1 MRRMKKLGII
11 VLIISIIGIILCEI
25 KLISLDLREVSME
38 IVDVQE
44 QELRSVEH
52 VNQHTGKVRYKYTT
66 QYKVQVKDGEANYEL
81 IFSENDSPD
90 EIKVGNKMKVFKY
103 SSGEENRVGINR
115 VNIRSSETFA
125 IIFYLG
131 LLIGGVLL
139 VLDFLYSD

>member
-1 MRRMKKLGII
+1 MRNMKKIGII
-11 VLIISIIGIILCEI
+11 VLIISIIGIVFSEI
-25 KLISLDLREVSME
+25 KLSSLNLQEVSME

-44 QELRSVEH
+44 QELKSVEH

-66 QYKVQVKDGEANYEL
+66 QYKVQLKDGEANYEL